1 VSRKSDIEKV
11 NTTPNDWMSMI
22 NMCYDLGIIAGLRRA
37 ARIGVPV
44 EMRSFCAVK
53 DNPLSCRT
61 LGHNDHAEA
70 CLAEAKRLSKAVSK

>member
-11 NTTPNDWMSMI
+11 NTTPNDW
-22 NMCYDLGIIAGLRRA
+22 
-37 ARIGVPV
+37 IGVPV